1 MNLRRRSIFVLVV
14 LLVGGASICLLWVS
28 VVKKRSSAGN
38 ATDDSQPVVV
48 VSELSGATQ
57 AVDQLSHSAGQP
69 AANKPIHAGAIPT
82 ASGASNADRG
92 ATRLLAAYKTPI
104 SFYGKVLDE
113 STNVVA
119 GANVRFRVATDPN
132 DEGGAHNTATGT
144 EYHTMSDSNGLFSL
158 TGVFGGTLTVV
169 VSKDGFHSTDRSGR
183 MFHYFDHEGILGSR
197 PTQMEPAI
205 FVLKRKQGAEPMISR
220 RFRRTSVVADGTP
233 AGVNFPA
240 GDPSQA
246 EVPDFYIQLW
256 KNASST
262 NAQGQYDW
270 SYKFSIPGG
279 GLTDRKDAYEF
290 QAPSDGYR
298 EVIEG
303 AMVAGGDNWHTTIQR
318 NFFGKL
324 RNGCHVRFQVS
335 LTTWGKGSFAIDA
348 FFMNPAPGSR
358 NLEYDPA
365 LGIK

>member
-1 MNLRRRSIFVLVV
+1 MGGIRRRADETRFKNNLRLTRKGRGREGLKDLEDCADIRMSGLMIFRTVL
-14 LLVGGASICLLWVS
+14 S
-28 VVKKRSSAGN
+28 VVSLAFLLMGDATSAAPFGGRTN
-38 ATDDSQPVVV
+38 RLT
-48 VSELSGATQ
+48 L
-57 AVDQLSHSAGQP
+57 
-69 AANKPIHAGAIPT
+69 
-82 ASGASNADRG
+82 AD
-92 ATRLLAAYKTPI
+92 AYNTPI
-104 SFYGKVLDE
+104 SFYGKVVDY

-132 DEGGAHNTATGT
+132 DEGAAHNTTTGT

-158 TGVFGGTLTVV
+158 TGVFGGTLTVL

-183 MFHYFDHEGILGSR
+183 MFHYFDHDGILGSR

-205 FVLKRKQGAEPMISR
+205 FVLKRKRGAEPMIHRLSR
-220 RFRRTSVVADGTP
+220 VFYIARDGTP
-233 AGVNFPA
+233 VGVSFHARSPSGEIPDLHVHMWSDAG
-240 GDPSQA
+240 
-246 EVPDFYIQLW
+246 
-256 KNASST
+256 ST

-279 GLTDRKDAYEF
+279 GLADRKDKYDF

-318 NFFGKL
+318 DFFGKL
-324 RNGCHVRFQVS
+324 QNGCHVRFKVS
-335 LTTWGKGSFAIDA
+335 LTTWGRGSFAIES

-358 NLEYDPA
+358 NLEVDP
-365 LGIK
+365 KMVERQ